1 MRSHAFRIAVL
12 TGAVGLVAAG
22 YLVASQGMGDKAE
35 ALPQR
40 PLCRRGYV
48 AVAWPADGERLG
60 CLERVEHL
68 ITFAEAQ
75 AGCTPGARPKIER
88 PGVRIRLWREEAA
101 CDYDVSPLEGRV
113 LIALGMPLDLNR
125 ATAQDLEAL
134 PGVGPKRA
142 AAIVGFREANGGFRS
157 VEDLERVPGLG
168 PATVA
173 RLRPLL
179 QVERDEP

>member
-1 MRSHAFRIAVL
+1 M
-12 TGAVGLVAAG
+12 
-22 YLVASQGMGDKAE
+22 
-35 ALPQR
+35 
-40 PLCRRGYV
+40 
-48 AVAWPADGERLG
+48 
-60 CLERVEHL
+60 
-68 ITFAEAQ
+68 
-75 AGCTPGARPKIER
+75 
-88 PGVRIRLWREEAA
+88 RIRLWREEAA